1 MILKKGLNFPSSIVL
16 IHQSWLFMIKSL
28 CWSISESKVKALPI
42 NDTSGPRSCQDKWL
56 SKEKVCDY
64 SIFPFFNMVLFHQH
78 WLSWIKTFPKVLFCS
93 ISSHCF
99 SSKQRIIVG
108 FEHVTYPKMYFL
120 KYSNCIK
127 LTFQNRWF
135 LSSFISDIKPDDIE
149 IEEGIP
155 FAFNI
160 V

>member
-1 MILKKGLNFPSSIVL
+1 MILKKGVNFLSSIVL
-16 IHQSWLFMIKSL
+16 IQQSWLFMIKSL

-78 WLSWIKTFPKVLFCS
+78 WLSWLKALLKVLFSS

-99 SSKQRIIVG
+99 SSNWRIIVG
-108 FEHVTYPKMYFL
+108 FEHVTYPKRYFL
-120 KYSNCIK
+120 KYGNN
-127 LTFQNRWF
+127 QNRWF
-135 LSSFISDIKPDDIE
+135 LSSLISEIKQDDIE
-149 IEEGIP
+149 IEEGSP
-155 FAFNI
+155 LPAFNI